1 MESLKLF
8 QLSSFT
14 MEITHPLRGNP
25 VPVIG
30 WAWEGIFGLTPG
42 LGNIFR
48 MPPYSK
54 TVDNRSYAIVRAVVV
69 PTAMDLGLSLRFE
82 GDRVL
87 DPITGATDPLN
98 SMKQAGGRLRP
109 FHKCFVQRIASPG
122 LDCPST
128 LTETPEDLRDPTT
141 P

>member
-1 MESLKLF
+1 
-8 QLSSFT
+8 
-14 MEITHPLRGNP
+14 
-25 VPVIG
+25 
-30 WAWEGIFGLTPG
+30 
-42 LGNIFR
+42 

-82 GDRVL
+82 ADRVA
-87 DPITGATDPLN
+87 DPITQATDPLN

-109 FHKCFVQRIASPG
+109 FHKCFMQSMLVDG
-122 LDCPST
+122 TKCST
-128 LTETPEDLRDPTT
+128 PRSQTLEDLRDPST